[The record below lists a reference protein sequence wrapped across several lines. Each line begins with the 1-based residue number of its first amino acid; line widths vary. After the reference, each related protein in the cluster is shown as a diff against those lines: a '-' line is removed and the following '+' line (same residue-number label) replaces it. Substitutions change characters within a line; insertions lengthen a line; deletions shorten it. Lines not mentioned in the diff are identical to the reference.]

1 VFWTVVGGA
10 RGKQRPCRLG
20 VDTRLPRLASP
31 QPSLAREHPPLRQRI
46 TETIALVNTHACPF
60 AHTNV
65 RKRTPATQA
74 KRIQGGINAT
84 IHWI

>member
-1 VFWTVVGGA
+1 
-10 RGKQRPCRLG
+10 
-20 VDTRLPRLASP
+20 
-31 QPSLAREHPPLRQRI
+31 LRQRI